1 MIKVLIADD
10 ERFTRQGILDI
21 VDWDKLNVSEVKEAY
36 DGINALEIL
45 KDFEPNILLTDVRM
59 PRLNGIDLAFKA
71 RELYPNCMILF
82 MSGYSDKEY
91 LKSAIKLKAIN
102 YVEKPIEIEEL
113 EENLNNAILEFVK
126 NTTIHNSIE
135 HTIANEI
142 SSIDNSEAV
151 NSIISSYF
159 SKDFNDKLVDG
170 QYVSVLIKIYKIIPN
185 KHLFIDK
192 IREIIHDCGL
202 EGFVSMQNEK
212 DIVLQIFFSKNI
224 KSIHNSNVFQSF
236 FATLDEYIKNYSH
249 FYIFVG
255 SIVAN
260 MQDMHK
266 SYASASSLDTLSF
279 FKDYN
284 SVIYFEE
291 VPHKTCAT
299 IDPNAYSAFKRN
311 LNNEDKQAVL
321 SDINNI
327 TSEFMLNCG
336 TDINEIKNVYNKLL
350 LHIFNFCHSRNINL
364 NNSVNENTSF
374 NTILQFNNIF
384 EIKHYMLEIIKD
396 VFLCLKEKNIYNEP
410 ALNIIKYINE
420 HYNSYDLSL
429 EDISKNTF
437 LTPAYICVIFKDF
450 TGKTVNKYI
459 TEYRIMQAKEL
470 LKDSNI
476 KMNDIALKVG
486 YRDGNYFAKI
496 FKKETGYSPS
506 EYRRKFL

>member
-10 ERFTRQGILDI
+10 ERFTRQGILDM

-151 NSIISSYF
+151 KSIISSYF

-459 TEYRIMQAKEL
+459 TEYRMMQAKEL

>member
-10 ERFTRQGILDI
+10 ERFTRQGILDM

-151 NSIISSYF
+151 KSIISSYF

-255 SIVAN
+255 YIVAN
-260 MQDMHK
+260 MQGMHK

>member
-10 ERFTRQGILDI
+10 ERFTRQGILDM

-151 NSIISSYF
+151 KSIISSYF

-486 YRDGNYFAKI
+486 YRVGNYFAKI
-496 FKKETGYSPS
+496 FIKETGYSPS

>member
-10 ERFTRQGILDI
+10 ERFTRQGILDM

-151 NSIISSYF
+151 KSIVSSYF

>member
-10 ERFTRQGILDI
+10 ERFTRQGILDM

-135 HTIANEI
+135 YTIANEI

-151 NSIISSYF
+151 KSIISSYF

>member
-10 ERFTRQGILDI
+10 ERFTRQGILDMI
-21 VDWDKLNVSEVKEAY
+21 NWDKLNVSEVKEAY
-36 DGINALEIL
+36 DGVNALEIL

-59 PRLNGIDLAFKA
+59 PRLNGIDLAFKT
-71 RELYPNCMILF
+71 RELYPNCQILF

-113 EENLNNAILEFVK
+113 EENLNNAILELAK
-126 NTTIHNSIE
+126 NNTIHNSIE

-142 SSIDNSEAV
+142 SSINNSAAV
-151 NSIISSYF
+151 KSIINSYF
-159 SKDFNDKLVDG
+159 SKDFNEKLIDRH
-170 QYVSVLIKIYKIIPN
+170 YVSVLIKIFNNIPN
-185 KHLFIDK
+185 KHSFIDA
-192 IREIIHDCGL
+192 IRKIIHKCGL

-236 FATLDEYIKNYSH
+236 FATLDEYIKNYSC

-255 SIVAN
+255 SIVEN
-260 MQDMHK
+260 IHDMHN
-266 SYASASSLDTLSF
+266 SYACAASLNDLSF

-284 SVIYFEE
+284 SVIYFTEA
-291 VPHKTCAT
+291 PHRTCAIINST
-299 IDPNAYSAFKRN
+299 AYADFKTN
-311 LNNEDKQAVL
+311 LNNENKQAVL
-321 SDINNI
+321 SSINSI
-327 TSEFMLNCG
+327 TSEFMLNYG

-350 LHIFNFCHSRNINL
+350 LYIFNFCHSRNIVL

-384 EIKHYMLEIIKD
+384 EIKHYLLEIIND
-396 VFLCLKEKNIYNEP
+396 VFSCLKEKNIYNEP
-410 ALNIIKYINE
+410 ALNIMKYINE

-459 TEYRIMQAKEL
+459 TEFRIIQAKEL

>member
-10 ERFTRQGILDI
+10 ERFTRQGILDM
-21 VDWDKLNVSEVKEAY
+21 VDWDKLNVSEIKEAY

-59 PRLNGIDLAFKA
+59 PRLNGIDLAFKT

-151 NSIISSYF
+151 KSIISSYF

>member
-10 ERFTRQGILDI
+10 ERFTRQGILDM

-151 NSIISSYF
+151 KSIISSYF

-299 IDPNAYSAFKRN
+299 IDPNAYSSFKRN

-396 VFLCLKEKNIYNEP
+396 VFLCL
-410 ALNIIKYINE
+410 IKYINE

>member
-10 ERFTRQGILDI
+10 ERFTRQGILDM

-151 NSIISSYF
+151 KSIISSYF

-364 NNSVNENTSF
+364 NNSVNENTNF
-374 NTILQFNNIF
+374 NAILQFNNIF
-384 EIKHYMLEIIKD
+384 EIKHYLLEIIKD
-396 VFLCLKEKNIYNEP
+396 VFSCLKEKDIYNEP

>member
-10 ERFTRQGILDI
+10 ERFTRQGILDM
-21 VDWDKLNVSEVKEAY
+21 VDWDKLYVSEVKEAY

-151 NSIISSYF
+151 KSIISSYF

>member
-10 ERFTRQGILDI
+10 ERFTRQGILDM
-21 VDWDKLNVSEVKEAY
+21 VDWDKLNVNEVKEAY

-151 NSIISSYF
+151 KSIISSYF

-327 TSEFMLNCG
+327 TSEFTLNCG

>member
-10 ERFTRQGILDI
+10 ERFTRQGILDM

-151 NSIISSYF
+151 KSIISSYF

-202 EGFVSMQNEK
+202 EGFVSMQNEQ

>member
-10 ERFTRQGILDI
+10 ERFTRQGILDM

-151 NSIISSYF
+151 KSIISSYF

-299 IDPNAYSAFKRN
+299 IDSNAYLDFKRN

-321 SDINNI
+321 NDINNI

-336 TDINEIKNVYNKLL
+336 TDINEIKNVYNKFLM
-350 LHIFNFCHSRNINL
+350 HIFNFCHSRNINL
-364 NNSVNENTSF
+364 NNSVNENTNF
-374 NTILQFNNIF
+374 NAILQFNNIF
-384 EIKHYMLEIIKD
+384 EIKHYLLEIIKD
-396 VFLCLKEKNIYNEP
+396 VFSCLKEKDIYNEP

>member
-10 ERFTRQGILDI
+10 ERFTRQGILDM

-151 NSIISSYF
+151 KSIISSYF

-327 TSEFMLNCG
+327 TSEFTLNCG

-374 NTILQFNNIF
+374 NAILQFNNIF

>member
-10 ERFTRQGILDI
+10 ERFTRQGILDM

-255 SIVAN
+255 YIVAN

>member
-10 ERFTRQGILDI
+10 ERFTRQGILDM

-82 MSGYSDKEY
+82 MSVYSDKEY

-151 NSIISSYF
+151 KSIISSYF

>member
-10 ERFTRQGILDI
+10 ERFTRQGILDM

-151 NSIISSYF
+151 KSIISSYF

-192 IREIIHDCGL
+192 IREIIHGCGL

-255 SIVAN
+255 YIVAN

>member
-10 ERFTRQGILDI
+10 ERFTRQGILDM

-142 SSIDNSEAV
+142 SCIDNSEAV
-151 NSIISSYF
+151 KSIISSYF

-185 KHLFIDK
+185 KHLFIEK

>member
-10 ERFTRQGILDI
+10 ERFTRQGILDM

-91 LKSAIKLKAIN
+91 LKSAIELKAIN

>member
-10 ERFTRQGILDI
+10 ERFTRQGILDM
-21 VDWDKLNVSEVKEAY
+21 VDWDKLNVNEVKEAY

-151 NSIISSYF
+151 KSIISSYF

-212 DIVLQIFFSKNI
+212 DIVLQILFSKNI

>member
-10 ERFTRQGILDI
+10 ERFTRQGILDM

-151 NSIISSYF
+151 KSIISSYF

-299 IDPNAYSAFKRN
+299 IDSNAYLDFKRN

-321 SDINNI
+321 NDINNI

-336 TDINEIKNVYNKLL
+336 TDINEIKNVYNKFLM
-350 LHIFNFCHSRNINL
+350 HIFNFCHSRNINL
-364 NNSVNENTSF
+364 NNSVNENTNF
-374 NTILQFNNIF
+374 NAILQFNNIF
-384 EIKHYMLEIIKD
+384 EIKHYLLEIIKD
-396 VFLCLKEKNIYNEP
+396 VFSCLKEKDIYNEP

-437 LTPAYICVIFKDF
+437 LTPAYICVIFKDY

-459 TEYRIMQAKEL
+459 TEYRIIQAKEL

-486 YRDGNYFAKI
+486 YKDGNYFAKI
-496 FKKETGYSPS
+496 FKKETGYTPS

>member
-10 ERFTRQGILDI
+10 ERFTRQGILDM

-151 NSIISSYF
+151 KSIISSYF

-299 IDPNAYSAFKRN
+299 IALMLIQHLREFD
-311 LNNEDKQAVL
+311 NEDKQL
-321 SDINNI
+321 S
-327 TSEFMLNCG
+327 
-336 TDINEIKNVYNKLL
+336 
-350 LHIFNFCHSRNINL
+350 
-364 NNSVNENTSF
+364 
-374 NTILQFNNIF
+374 
-384 EIKHYMLEIIKD
+384 
-396 VFLCLKEKNIYNEP
+396 
-410 ALNIIKYINE
+410 
-420 HYNSYDLSL
+420 
-429 EDISKNTF
+429 
-437 LTPAYICVIFKDF
+437 
-450 TGKTVNKYI
+450 
-459 TEYRIMQAKEL
+459 
-470 LKDSNI
+470 
-476 KMNDIALKVG
+476 
-486 YRDGNYFAKI
+486 
-496 FKKETGYSPS
+496 
-506 EYRRKFL
+506 

>member
-10 ERFTRQGILDI
+10 ERFTRQGILDM

-151 NSIISSYF
+151 KSIISSYF

-185 KHLFIDK
+185 KHLFIEK
-192 IREIIHDCGL
+192 IREIIHECGL

-255 SIVAN
+255 YIVAN

>member
-10 ERFTRQGILDI
+10 ERFTRQGILDM

-151 NSIISSYF
+151 KSIISSYF

-299 IDPNAYSAFKRN
+299 IDSNAYSDFKRN

-321 SDINNI
+321 NDINNI

-336 TDINEIKNVYNKLL
+336 TDINEIKNVYNKFLM
-350 LHIFNFCHSRNINL
+350 HIFNFCHSRNINL

>member
-10 ERFTRQGILDI
+10 ERFTRQGILDM

-151 NSIISSYF
+151 KSIISSYF

-192 IREIIHDCGL
+192 IREIIHGCGL

>member
-10 ERFTRQGILDI
+10 ERFTRQGILDM

-350 LHIFNFCHSRNINL
+350 LHIFNFCNSRNINL

>member
-10 ERFTRQGILDI
+10 ERFTRQGILDM

-126 NTTIHNSIE
+126 NTTIHNSIK

-151 NSIISSYF
+151 KSIISSYF

-185 KHLFIDK
+185 KHLFIEK

>member
-10 ERFTRQGILDI
+10 ERFTRQGILDM
-21 VDWDKLNVSEVKEAY
+21 VDCDKLNVSEVKEAY

-151 NSIISSYF
+151 KSIISSYF

>member
-10 ERFTRQGILDI
+10 ERFTRQGILDM

-151 NSIISSYF
+151 KSIISSYF

-384 EIKHYMLEIIKD
+384 EIKHYLLEIIKD

>member
-10 ERFTRQGILDI
+10 ERFTRQGILDM

-151 NSIISSYF
+151 KSIISSYF

-170 QYVSVLIKIYKIIPN
+170 QYVSFLIKIYKIIPN

>member
-10 ERFTRQGILDI
+10 ERFTRQGILDM

-151 NSIISSYF
+151 KSIISSYF
-159 SKDFNDKLVDG
+159 SKDLNDKLVDG

-327 TSEFMLNCG
+327 TSEFTLNCG

>member
-10 ERFTRQGILDI
+10 ERFTRQGILDM

-45 KDFEPNILLTDVRM
+45 KDFEPNILFTDVRM

-151 NSIISSYF
+151 KSIISSYF

>member
-10 ERFTRQGILDI
+10 ERFTRQGILDM

-151 NSIISSYF
+151 KSIISSYF